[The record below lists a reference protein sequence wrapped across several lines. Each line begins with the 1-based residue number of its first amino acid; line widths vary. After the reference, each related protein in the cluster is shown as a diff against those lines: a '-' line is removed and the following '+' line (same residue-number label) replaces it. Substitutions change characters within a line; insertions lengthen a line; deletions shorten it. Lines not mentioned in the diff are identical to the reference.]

1 MDPRLDSMRVT
12 AGDDSAIFDVDI
24 PVSYSL
30 WKAKNGVKFSYKD
43 KDGVNSGLAKAKVTM
58 DTKKNIV
65 SLFVLAKKIDLP
77 AGPDAAEGVV
87 GISIG
92 TRCFMETSSNCKQK
106 PGKLSCKA
114 D

>member
-1 MDPRLDSMRVT
+1 MILKQR
-12 AGDDSAIFDVDI
+12 
-24 PVSYSL
+24 
-30 WKAKNGVKFSYKD
+30 SYKD
-43 KDGVNSGLAKAKVTM
+43 KDGSNSGLGKAKITM

-65 SLFVLAKKIDLP
+65 SLFILAKKIDLP

-87 GISIG
+87 GLSIG

-106 PGKLSCKA
+106 PGILNFKA